1 MLRIS
6 DLIVS
11 YGKIPVLTGVSF
23 EVPDKEIVCLL
34 GGNGSGKTTT
44 LKTIVGLL
52 KPSGGTIKYNGTRID
67 HLNPYEI
74 IPMGISLIPQGRM
87 IFPDL
92 TVTENLM
99 MGTFT
104 SWNRKKI
111 KSSIERMMDLFPV
124 IREKRKSLA
133 GSLSVGQQQLVA
145 IARGLMADPQLLLM
159 DEPSAG
165 LAPLVVSE
173 VFEVISHIN
182 SLGKTILLV
191 EQNVRMAISVSAYC
205 HILKNG
211 EICVSNRSTQIRGD
225 EELIKS
231 YLGD

>member
-104 SWNRKKI
+104 SWNRKRI
-111 KSSIERMMDLFPV
+111 KDSIGRMMDLFPV

-173 VFEVISHIN
+173 VFEVISQIN

-211 EICVSNRSTQIRGD
+211 EICVSNRSTEIRGD

>member
-111 KSSIERMMDLFPV
+111 KGSIERMMDLFPV

-173 VFEVISHIN
+173 VFEVISQIN

-211 EICVSNRSTQIRGD
+211 EICVSNRSTEIRGD